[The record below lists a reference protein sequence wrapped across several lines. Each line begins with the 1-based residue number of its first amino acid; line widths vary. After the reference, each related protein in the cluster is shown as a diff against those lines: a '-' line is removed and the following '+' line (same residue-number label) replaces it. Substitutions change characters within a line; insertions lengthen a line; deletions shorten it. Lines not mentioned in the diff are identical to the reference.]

1 MASEIL
7 GLFTSPEQYRAQQQ
21 QQDEQQ
27 ALLFARMNPIA
38 RADYGAYLAG
48 SQTGQGLNRLFGVED
63 PQLKLI
69 SQRQMLSQ
77 EIDPSDPESILRVAR
92 KASQL
97 NDQPFALQLSD
108 YARKAQVDIATAQQK
123 MREGKAAAT
132 PQALQI
138 AGAKAELMDRIE
150 QIKQLPDS
158 PDKTR
163 ALGIAKNTLN
173 SLQTVARQGQ
183 IPDSIEIA
191 RELALEAGPEGSDAY
206 TAKYRTELRTLTEK
220 KNADKQLEQSRLLV
234 EAGYAPGTPE
244 YIAKMRQ
251 FVEAEI
257 TGAGKGK
264 GNTELKLTL
273 PGQTKEGVKGVSEF
287 RKAVIDTVKPFR
299 DSITATDQAIQSIND
314 SLKTGNFISF
324 NAARTQLAKAF
335 GDNTLSRKDVEQA
348 GGDPS
353 ILGGLADTAST
364 MFTGTP
370 TADTQKKIKATLMAI
385 RKVAREK
392 GLSELSIQRQ
402 IAQQSGYD
410 ENQMKTI
417 FNFPEFEVKGKA
429 PAPEAARTNETIS
442 PEVASRITQ
451 VPIPTPAATP
461 KAAAPAAAPKAAAPA
476 KAPAPPKKGQKQTR
490 TLKSGKTV
498 TVEVD

>member
-7 GLFTSPEQYRAQQQ
+7 GLFTSPEDYQMRQQQ
-21 QQDEQQ
+21 AAQNRAFQ
-27 ALLFARMNPIA
+27 FARLDPFEKA
-38 RADYGAYLAG
+38 SYSAYQGGRALGDFGG
-48 SQTGQGLNRLFGVED
+48 RLLGGED
-63 PQLKLI
+63 PQLRMI
-69 SQRQMLSQ
+69 SQRQMLSR
-77 EIDPSDPESILRVAR
+77 EIDPSDPESIFRAAQ
-92 KASQL
+92 KAGQMG
-97 NDQPFALQLSD
+97 DQQFALTLSD
-108 YARKAQVDIATAQQK
+108 YARKAQSDLALIQQRT
-123 MREGKAAAT
+123 REGRAAAI
-132 PQALQI
+132 PKELQI
-138 AGAKAELMDRIE
+138 AQAKSDLMDRIE

-163 ALGIAKNTLN
+163 ALSIAQNTLN

-451 VPIPTPAATP
+451 IPTP
-461 KAAAPAAAPKAAAPA
+461 APAAAPKAAAP
-476 KAPAPPKKGQKQTR
+476 KAAAPPKKGQKQTR

-498 TVEVD
+498 TVETE

>member
-77 EIDPSDPESILRVAR
+77 EIDPSNPESIFRVAQ

-108 YARKAQVDIATAQQK
+108 YARKAQSEMALAQQRT
-123 MREGKAAAT
+123 REGRAAAI
-132 PQALQI
+132 PKEAQLAQMR
-138 AGAKAELMDRIE
+138 AELLDRKT
-150 QIKQLPDS
+150 QILEMPDS

-163 ALGIAKNTLN
+163 ALAMVDNTLAG
-173 SLQTVARQGQ
+173 LQTAARQGQ
-183 IPDSIEIA
+183 VPDAIEIA
-191 RELALEAGPEGSDAY
+191 RERATLNNLTPG
-206 TAKYRTELRTLTEK
+206 TTEYNSFVDKEINRLSTKNATEK
-220 KNADKQLEQSRLLV
+220 RSAFAQELLDAGLDPESTEFKNLILRHT
-234 EAGYAPGTPE
+234 EAQ
-244 YIAKMRQ
+244 I
-251 FVEAEI
+251 
-257 TGAGKGK
+257 KGK
-264 GNTELKLTL
+264 EKGQTTEVKLTL

-429 PAPEAARTNETIS
+429 PAPEAMRTNETIS

-451 VPIPTPAATP
+451 VPAPAPA
-461 KAAAPAAAPKAAAPA
+461 AAAPKAAAP

-498 TVEVD
+498 TVETE